1 VVRGKLQV
9 SSSSCDASGVSC
21 SCGGEVEGLLK
32 AKAVNQV
39 DAIGGGKGG
48 GGRRGRRKGRKGGGG
63 GEFLSHARPYYW
75 QIPTRDASQIVI
87 QVLKNPI

>member
-1 VVRGKLQV
+1 MVRGKLQV

-48 GGRRGRRKGRKGGGG
+48 GAGGGG
-63 GEFLSHARPYYW
+63 GREEKEAEEENFS
-75 QIPTRDASQIVI
+75 PTPA
-87 QVLKNPI
+87 PITGRYPREMLHKLLYRY